1 MSTSRVRAIPEE
13 LYTVFINGHGE
24 GFYTPLTGH
33 NETAR
38 AHFRLVNQTLKCRGP
53 RLVLFRDEPPAL
65 TWAQLPDEWL
75 DGFGSTP
82 CSRNAAIT
90 RAPNAESAPA

>member
-65 TWAQLPDEWL
+65 TWAQLPDE
-75 DGFGSTP
+75 
-82 CSRNAAIT
+82 
-90 RAPNAESAPA
+90 